1 MEEERRGFEP
11 EPSNLAS
18 GPRGRHFLYHA
29 AAAGDPSGELHRA
42 MFDLTARIHPD
53 DGSLVVFSLPAP
65 NAGSTSRLSA
75 AFRSLSDKL
84 SRLRHSRS
92 NDTRA
97 RPVPLW
103 KEGVEPD
110 GTLMTPAG
118 IANAID
124 GLSAMSTEDLVA
136 ALAESVTSAMYWQ
149 EPDMTDVILEGR
161 TIVDALARFAERSGF
176 ANLDLEAL
184 SQGEERSVRWRHDDP
199 DLDGEGDPIPAEQIL
214 DSWHR
219 NKLAEVKEAARTRP
233 DDPTANWSGSWNS
246 TPPYRLTNSNRLLPD
261 GTPAAL
267 TYVEDGPIS
276 DRATTHTVD
285 GDAATYL
292 IDSDEDWVRL
302 CDQYPMV
309 VTAAVRHDWYR
320 VTGRDG
326 VWIIPDWH
334 AVSKDWGA
342 VRLTVHGYLT
352 SATKAIPVRGG
363 ASMIAGWNPGE
374 TYWLTDVIER
384 DGVDWVST
392 GESWKPIE

>member
-1 MEEERRGFEP
+1 MEP
-11 EPSNLAS
+11 ES
-18 GPRGRHFLYHA
+18 
-29 AAAGDPSGELHRA
+29 
-42 MFDLTARIHPD
+42 
-53 DGSLVVFSLPAP
+53 
-65 NAGSTSRLSA
+65 
-75 AFRSLSDKL
+75 
-84 SRLRHSRS
+84 
-92 NDTRA
+92 
-97 RPVPLW
+97 
-103 KEGVEPD
+103 
-110 GTLMTPAG
+110 TLMTPAG
-118 IANAID
+118 IANTID
-124 GLSAMSTEDLVA
+124 GLSAMTTESLVE

-149 EPDMTDVILEGR
+149 EPDMTDVILEDR
-161 TIVDALARFAERSGF
+161 TIVDALARFAERSGL
-176 ANLDLEAL
+176 ANLDLETL
-184 SQGEERSVRWRHDDP
+184 SQGEERSVWWRHDDP
-199 DLDGEGDPIPAEQIL
+199 DLDRERDPIPAEQIL
-214 DSWHR
+214 DTWHR
-219 NKLAEVKEAARTRP
+219 NKLAEVEDAARTRP